1 MPAAVVTVASCVAL
15 LAGCASGGG
24 AETLNGAP
32 SKDATP
38 PAPAGLAAPS
48 VAGPDA
54 DFVLRAYAG
63 YWAAQVRAMSTGQAD
78 GSDLSTYATSEAL
91 SDSYAD
97 LVRLDGDGMRMRGAP
112 VSHPKVTSVGAMS
125 GAKGIDQATV
135 VDCLDVTGWHQ
146 VLGSNGRIA
155 DPARRLTRY
164 QVVATAR
171 TVGGVWMITQI
182 TRETDK
188 PC

>member
-1 MPAAVVTVASCVAL
+1 
-15 LAGCASGGG
+15 
-24 AETLNGAP
+24 
-32 SKDATP
+32 
-38 PAPAGLAAPS
+38 
-48 VAGPDA
+48 
-54 DFVLRAYAG
+54 
-63 YWAAQVRAMSTGQAD
+63 MSTGQAD
-78 GSDLSTYATSEAL
+78 GSDLSTYATSQAL

-97 LVRLDGDGMRMRGAP
+97 LVRLDGDGLRMRGAP

-125 GAKGIDQATV
+125 GATGIDQATV

-146 VLGSNGRIA
+146 VLAANGRIA